1 MRKRY
6 LAPNEFLPVLKD
18 VLPPIVG
25 ITSKLIEKI
34 ADGLSLMDK
43 ENPVLN
49 AFIVENH
56 TDVKK
61 DELKI
66 I

>member
-1 MRKRY
+1 MNKNYFFFYQFWKSCKERQKAFFDSKARY
-6 LAPNEFLPVLKD
+6 L
-18 VLPPIVG
+18 I
-25 ITSKLIEKI
+25 
-34 ADGLSLMDK
+34 LSLMDK

>member
-1 MRKRY
+1 MKIIPFFINLGNHVKEDKRLFFDSKARY
-6 LAPNEFLPVLKD
+6 L
-18 VLPPIVG
+18 I
-25 ITSKLIEKI
+25 
-34 ADGLSLMDK
+34 LSLMDK

>member
-1 MRKRY
+1 
-6 LAPNEFLPVLKD
+6 
-18 VLPPIVG
+18 
-25 ITSKLIEKI
+25 
-34 ADGLSLMDK
+34 MDK

-61 DELKI
+61 DELKLFRANFVLEYFFYKTDNLKHE
-66 I
+66 